1 MILASV
7 SCSQEGQD
15 NAYGTSKQ
23 LYANDNASLTSTG
36 CLLDRGHH
44 RSLRETLIS
53 TGWVFDSD
61 DAPLKVAIHLQP
73 LEHIQFQVIFCHSP
87 RWWHFR
93 KNVNYIR
100 LENRTDK
107 LQGDSSL
114 LIHFSSKVKWTMG
127 ASDIQVQFHALL
139 STVTPGLLWPY
150 LYLHSL
156 SVCSTLYLT
165 AFNPPHSHRPWNPA
179 GSFASNTFISFGS
192 FYMFSLLKEPL

>member
-165 AFNPPHSHRPWNPA
+165 AFNPPHSQSVPETQLVVLPRIHL
-179 GSFASNTFISFGS
+179 
-192 FYMFSLLKEPL
+192 SLSALSTCSAF